1 MYRIGEFSKL
11 CKTSI
16 KTLRYYDE
24 IGLLKPAFCDGETN
38 YRFYTTDQLVKFHV
52 INSYRQVGM
61 SIDEI
66 KLILAGSEEK
76 GLLEKRK
83 QELLAERARIDE
95 QLRRIAFIKEGVDDE
110 KLMNY
115 HAVIKEL
122 PSCIVYSKKLT
133 ITDYNDYFT
142 LIPAIGEAM
151 IAANPEMKCTVPEY
165 CYIVYL
171 DSEYKER
178 NYTIEYCEAV
188 DRIGVAPEGI
198 TFKKIESLQAVS
210 IMHKGSYSKLNLAYA
225 YAYRWLENNG
235 YLACESPREVYI
247 DGIWN
252 KEDENEWLTELQ
264 VPIIK
269 KKSEN

>member
-24 IGLLKPAFCDGETN
+24 IGLLAPAFCDRETN
-38 YRFYTTDQLVKFHV
+38 YRFYTTDQLVQFHV

-66 KLILAGSEEK
+66 KLILEGHDEK
-76 GLLEKRK
+76 QLLEKRRM
-83 QELLAERARIDE
+83 ELVEEQARINE
-95 QLRRIAFIKEGVDDE
+95 QLSRIAFIKEGSDDE
-110 KLMNY
+110 QLMNY

-122 PSCIVYSKKLT
+122 PTCIVYSKKLT
-133 ITDYNDYFT
+133 ITDYNDYFRM
-142 LIPAIGEAM
+142 IPAIGEAV
-151 IAANPEMKCTVPEY
+151 IKANPDIKCTIPEY

-171 DSEYKER
+171 DGEYKEK
-178 NYTIEYCEAV
+178 NYNIEYCEAV
-188 DRIGVAPEGI
+188 DRIGVETDGI
-198 TFKKIESLQAVS
+198 TFKKIESIEAVS
-210 IMHKGSYSKLNLAYA
+210 IMHKGSYRNLNLAYA
-225 YAYRWLENNG
+225 YAYEWLEKNN
-235 YLACESPREVYI
+235 YLAAESPREVYI

-252 KEDENEWLTELQ
+252 KEDENEWLTEIQ

-269 KKSEN
+269 KKR